1 MEYMKEATN
10 NYANAAKQLQEKG
23 MVDLACVYCVEI
35 YPIMA
40 NDQLRTITNNNTL
53 ICNCCE
59 MDTIVPIVLGSILQT
74 QCANFDEQVQKLQ
87 EWHKEAFEIM
97 DDEEDVYED
106 YEYEESNAPSD
117 DIMFR
122 ADYSGEEMKD
132 ALQQEI

>member
-1 MEYMKEATN
+1 MKE
-10 NYANAAKQLQEKG
+10 KG
-23 MVDLACVYCVEI
+23 VVELACVYCVEI
-35 YPIMA
+35 HPVVRRYQMK
-40 NDQLRTITNNNTL
+40 TITNNTL
-53 ICNCCE
+53 ICNSCGI
-59 MDTIVPIVLGSILQT
+59 DAIVPIVPKSVLQT
-74 QCANFDEQVQKLQ
+74 QCSNFDEQVQKLQ
-87 EWHKEAFEIM
+87 EWHKEAFESF

>member
-1 MEYMKEATN
+1 MK
-10 NYANAAKQLQEKG
+10 
-23 MVDLACVYCVEI
+23 
-35 YPIMA
+35 
-40 NDQLRTITNNNTL
+40 TITNNTL
-53 ICNCCE
+53 ICNSCGI
-59 MDTIVPIVLGSILQT
+59 DAIVPIVPKSVLQT
-74 QCANFDEQVQKLQ
+74 QCNNFDEQVQKLQ
-87 EWHKEAFEIM
+87 EWHKEAFESF

>member
-10 NYANAAKQLQEKG
+10 NYAIAVKQLQERG
-23 MVDLACVYCVEI
+23 IVDLACVYCVEI

-40 NDQLRTITNNNTL
+40 NDQLRTITNNTL
-53 ICNCCE
+53 ICNFCE
-59 MDTIVPIVLGSILQT
+59 MDTIVPIMLGSILQT

-106 YEYEESNAPSD
+106 YEYEESNALSD
-117 DIMFR
+117 DIMFG